1 MDLIDRK
8 QPAPMNHIFRFYE
21 FKDYLRAAA
30 ESGYESIDLWTC
42 GAHYFVDAH
51 THEETKS
58 LKRMLGDYGLKA
70 VSMTPEQSCPKP
82 FHMAA
87 KRPEIRKKAKR
98 YFQHMIRAASE
109 LDCDRVLITSGWQ
122 FFSEDR
128 EEAWKR
134 SEEMVGELCRFS
146 EDYGVYLTMETLSKK
161 STRLDRKSVV

>member
-98 YFQHMIRAASE
+98 YFQHMIR
-109 LDCDRVLITSGWQ
+109 RRQ
-122 FFSEDR
+122 N
-128 EEAWKR
+128 
-134 SEEMVGELCRFS
+134 
-146 EDYGVYLTMETLSKK
+146 LTVTEC
-161 STRLDRKSVV
+161 

>member
-70 VSMTPEQSCPKP
+70 VSIVTIANHGIQSI
-82 FHMAA
+82 H
-87 KRPEIRKKAKR
+87 
-98 YFQHMIRAASE
+98 H
-109 LDCDRVLITSGWQ
+109 LIGKHTG
-122 FFSEDR
+122 D
-128 EEAWKR
+128 
-134 SEEMVGELCRFS
+134 
-146 EDYGVYLTMETLSKK
+146 T
-161 STRLDRKSVV
+161 